1 MGWVWMERRLV
12 VMVAVVVVVAM
23 VLVAMVLVAVV
34 VVVVVVAAAAAAVVV
49 AVVVGET
56 HPDGVVLWSVDE
68 LCDGSIVVYK
78 GAVWAPILPV
88 ARDGRRLRCH
98 GDARGDG

>member
-1 MGWVWMERRLV
+1 MGWVWMERRLG
-12 VMVAVVVVVAM
+12 VMVAV
-23 VLVAMVLVAVV
+23 VAVV
-34 VVVVVVAAAAAAVVV
+34 VVVVVVVAVLVVVVVVV

-68 LCDGSIVVYK
+68 LCDGSIIVYK

-88 ARDGRRLRCH
+88 ARDGRRLRSH
-98 GDARGDG
+98 GDTRGDG